1 MLKLVLRM
9 DYEERKRDVKGLKD
23 DFSSIENIELI
34 KAYE

>member
-1 MLKLVLRM
+1 MKNA
-9 DYEERKRDVKGLKD
+9 RDVKGLKD